1 MVDNFNDL
9 LLESFFPFPRV
20 DSEGEAFDGGG
31 LVCIL
36 SLFVSFVTFVSFVSF
51 VSFVRS
57 VLFFIDGGAVFTFVV
72 FLTCCLEI
80 ENKFRESC
88 KELFRLAFFCSCG
101 GGFGGTGGRLTT
113 LFNLEL
119 FFP

>member
-1 MVDNFNDL
+1 LVDNFNDL

-36 SLFVSFVTFVSFVSF
+36 SLFVSFV
-51 VSFVRS
+51 SFVRS
-57 VLFFIDGGAVFTFVV
+57 VLFFIDGGAVFAFVV